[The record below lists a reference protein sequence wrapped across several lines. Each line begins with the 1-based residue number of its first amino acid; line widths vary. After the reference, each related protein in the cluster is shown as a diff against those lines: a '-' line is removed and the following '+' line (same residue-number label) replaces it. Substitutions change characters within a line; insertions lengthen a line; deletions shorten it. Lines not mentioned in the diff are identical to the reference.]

1 MPSDSFVSKNKKS
14 IRSHLFVIS
23 AALISFSIIVLLN
36 QFVFPYYSNNHD
48 EGVYIFQMKMLA
60 QGDIYLKSTNYSDF
74 FNAYFVINDGE
85 KLYGKYTPVHPLIL
99 SIFYILFG
107 DVRLA
112 IGFLAALNI
121 IFLYFISMEIYD
133 SDTAKIAT
141 IICLSSPLFLIISS
155 TYLPYTTSLL
165 LSQIFIYFVIK
176 SLKNDSKKYPLV
188 AGVVLGILFF
198 TRPYDA
204 VLVGAPFIL
213 YIIYKIITGEGRQT
227 FTIKLFFLLAFFLPV
242 FLITLTYNYILTD
255 SPFLFPF
262 NKYGPLDTL
271 GFGIK
276 RMSIYTP
283 LYLFTINKSINATA
297 ITVYNLLFNWTLTGP
312 FIIGFITLL
321 ILKTK
326 RTIFD
331 GLFLALLAS
340 VILGNFFFWGIST
353 FIQWENGM
361 GQFGPVYYY
370 ILILPLSLISGRYIF
385 YISDST
391 KVKSLILVV
400 FILINIIFILPK
412 IELNYKYTEKN
423 EKMYAPI
430 IKGNITNALIFLP
443 TPYGPFIHHPFGYLI
458 NDPSF
463 NGSVTYAQN
472 LGNSNIKLIKAYS
485 NRDYYSYEYDGTYT
499 ESYKDNLTSRLI
511 KLNLFEGNVIT
522 ITAQIINPTNK
533 KFVSSSVWNNGS
545 IKSYLLDDNSQKDKT
560 YNITWYLKSNE
571 AVLAGDYFQTE
582 GGMSEL
588 KNNTPLTLASAF
600 SDSPRSEIKEIY
612 EYRYTFDINEKKI
625 IILSPGESWQNNN
638 FPQNYWAKT
647 NITKVFSSRIEIPAG
662 NRTK

>member
-1 MPSDSFVSKNKKS
+1 MSSNSFVSKNKKS
-14 IRSHLFVIS
+14 IGSHLFVIS

-36 QFVFPYYSNNHD
+36 QFVFPYYSSNHD

-60 QGDIYLKSTNYSDF
+60 QGDIYLKSNNYSDF

-121 IFLYFISMEIYD
+121 ILLYFISMEIYD

-176 SLKNDSKKYPLV
+176 SLKNDSQKYPLV
-188 AGVVLGILFF
+188 AGVALGILFF

-204 VLVGAPFIL
+204 LLMGAPFIL

-227 FTIKLFFLLAFFLPV
+227 FTVKLVFLLAFFLPV
-242 FLITLTYNYILTD
+242 FLITLIYNYILTD

-283 LYLFTINKSINATA
+283 LYLFTINTSINATA

-321 ILKTK
+321 ILRTK

-400 FILINIIFILPK
+400 FILINILFSMPK
-412 IELNYKYTEKN
+412 IELNYRYTEKN

-463 NGSVTYAQN
+463 NGSVIYAQN
-472 LGNSNIKLIKAYS
+472 QGNKNIKLIKAYN
-485 NRDYYSYEYDGTYT
+485 NRDYYSYEYDGIYT

-533 KFVSSSVWNNGS
+533 KFVSSYIWNNGS
-545 IKSYLLDDNSQKDKT
+545 IKSYLLDNNSQKDKT

-571 AVLAGDYFQTE
+571 AVLAGDYLQTE
-582 GGMSEL
+582 GNLSKF

-600 SDSPRSEIKEIY
+600 SDSPKSEIKEIY
-612 EYRYTFDINEKKI
+612 EYRYAFDINEEKI

-647 NITKVFSSRIEIPAG
+647 NITKVFSSRIEIPVG
-662 NRTK
+662 N